1 MPKYFFNDEDIF
13 HNVLRARPK
22 FTIQF
27 YLNNAYIN
35 KEISQGV
42 NLPNGSISYFQTSHD
57 FAPFTPYII
66 WKSPDNTSDDLYP
79 KGNKEINP
87 AAMPQ
92 AGEELT
98 ASLPLASSIARNI
111 IISGANGPQ
120 LTGGVSFQRTVEKVQ
135 GLKSV
140 YNLYAPQSPYFNFD
154 KYLMKNDGAPVELA
168 LVSNQIPPFTVVTGV
183 PLIPKYIN
191 LIEVP
196 RLFKDSRIE
205 RGTLN
210 LKFYYTGT
218 LIGAASDVTQNGTVI
233 ETHGPRTGSVIGT
246 VMYKEGL
253 ILLTASYDLSTNTDG
268 YLSPQSGTFAD
279 PTTVPLDP
287 EWSATASWAHFGAY
301 KSFITTSL
309 DLASSSFAPASS
321 SYVLE
326 FEGVHKMPT
335 VLMMA
340 HAQKNELNWSNN
352 PTFVERKGFHDS
364 ASVSYADIYVS
375 STGSQG
381 YIEKGNIAI
390 KNTVSSSFCDY
401 SESYKPQTYI
411 SKIGVYDKDADL
423 IAIAKFANPIRKTNE
438 QDYTFKLKLDL

>member
-13 HNVLRARPK
+13 HNVLRAAPK

-42 NLPNGSISYFQTSHD
+42 NLPNGAISYFETSHD
-57 FAPFTPYII
+57 FPAFTPYIKWQSEENI
-66 WKSPDNTSDDLYP
+66 GDDIYP

-87 AAMPQ
+87 DAMPQ
-92 AGEELT
+92 VGDELT
-98 ASLPLASSIARNI
+98 ASLPLTSSIARNI

-120 LTGGVSFQRTVEKVQ
+120 LTGGVSFQRTVRKVQ
-135 GLKSV
+135 GLKSA

-154 KYLMKNDGAPVELA
+154 KYLMGNNGAAIQLPAKNE
-168 LVSNQIPPFTVVTGV
+168 IPIGV

-196 RLFKDSRIE
+196 RLFKYGRIE
-205 RGTLN
+205 RGSLN

-218 LIGAASDVTQNGTVI
+218 LIGAASDTTQNGTII
-233 ETHGPRTGSVIGT
+233 ETVGPRTGSVIGT
-246 VMYKEGL
+246 VMYREGF

-279 PTTVPLDP
+279 PTTVTLDP

-326 FEGVHKMPT
+326 FEGVHKIPT
-335 VLMMA
+335 MLMMA
-340 HAQKNELNWSNN
+340 HAQKNDLNWSNN

-375 STGSQG
+375 STSSHG
-381 YIEKGNIAI
+381 YIEKDNIAI
-390 KNTVSSSFCDY
+390 KNTISSSFCDY

-423 IAIAKFANPIRKTNE
+423 IAIAKLANPVRKTNE